1 MNNNNEN
8 ASVGVTFKFGN
19 KQGVSAEFGVIESNP
34 NAPYNPNNNLKL
46 YDSKD
51 TYNRIPSVNAIV
63 CYIHCDDFISNH
75 TNNNTKQSTIDS
87 NSIFSNIE
95 STNQNNTNKPFNYKD
110 SHITAK
116 EIINNDNTSTLVI
129 ESKTN
134 LLEYQGN
141 TADTLMTGLSAMFAS
156 MATLAE
162 KYEVDKTLKEV
173 AKGALGSKGRILSSV
188 LFQTEGASVSLAYNY
203 GNNGNDMLK
212 AGVSVGIE
220 LFTGWVAGVVATA
233 LIPASAPVL
242 AFVGV
247 SALAAVGIGYFLN
260 TKAGKW
266 VVNGITEYL
275 VKPLIDSIE
284 SKLQSFFSMFDSNPL
299 EYELVPNPTLESK
312 DYQSLIELLLNKNS
326 NALDIDT
333 LLHTFPN
340 YLAYPTHATTNSTN
354 SSLALYTP
362 KEALPIH
369 ITAQCFNHKNEP
381 LANKEIYVYSPN
393 FYSFVDRARSD
404 DNGYIVFNNAC
415 VSSNMTNSDLYFVLN
430 RCGLDE
436 EQKDFHIKISPS
448 KTIQPKDKKAKELL
462 EQRLSF
468 EKNIPKAITL
478 NDNIKPN
485 IKVISI
491 ECKDIKYTHNNAN
504 TQVKVKSNTP
514 HNITMN
520 NTSIKSHHT
529 NNTIESITLKAH
541 YVLRDSQRQ
550 YIQGDETTYT
560 QDSIQRHKHKTKW
573 GYIVFDKEEDI
584 EQTLKQLNKT
594 QPLIYSKRF
603 KELENIKGEIVN
615 IPFKEEWENKQIRF
629 FAYLWR
635 ANRDVGIDVEK
646 REYSYIIQ
654 VVHTKQEEKAWY
666 ENEKLWNTID
676 AVSLGAAFIPVGG
689 WTAGMGIKAGAEGA
703 KVAIRWAS
711 KKLTTR
717 TLKLRNT
724 QNKITIQQY
733 EYKITKYIT
742 RSTNRVAKPKYPK
755 QSLSQMPQHVRAR
768 YEERVASNWKRSK
781 GVPDKK
787 LEAGRKWKNDIAQ
800 LPTRDTKGNPI
811 FYKEHDISIASSQS
825 GRGAERIV
833 VGHSQD
839 GNVLYDYIYYTPNH
853 YNDFIH
859 LIPK

>member
-116 EIINNDNTSTLVI
+116 EIINNDNTPTLVI

-242 AFVGV
+242 TFVGV

-284 SKLQSFFSMFDSNPL
+284 SKLQSFFSLFDSNPSK
-299 EYELVPNPTLESK
+299 YELVSNPTLESN
-312 DYQSLIELLLNKNS
+312 DYKSLIELLLHKDS

-354 SSLALYTP
+354 SSLALSTP

-404 DNGYIVFNNAC
+404 ENGFIEFNNAC
-415 VSSNMTNSDLYFVLN
+415 VSSKMTNSDLYFVLN

-436 EQKDFHIKISPS
+436 EQKDFHTKISPS
-448 KTIQPKDKKAKELL
+448 KTIQPKDKKTKELL

-485 IKVISI
+485 IKVNAI
-491 ECKDIKYTHNNAN
+491 EYIPQEYNHNSFN
-504 TQVKVKSNTP
+504 SP
-514 HNITMN
+514 LLLE
-520 NTSIKSHHT
+520 HHL
-529 NNTIESITLKAH
+529 IESITLQAH
-541 YVLRDSQRQ
+541 YVLKDSHKKN
-550 YIQGDETTYT
+550 IQGDE
-560 QDSIQRHKHKTKW
+560 QSLLKESIQRYKHKTKW
-573 GYIVFDKEEDI
+573 GYIVFDRDEEI
-584 EQTLKQLNKT
+584 EQTLKQVNKT

-635 ANRDVGIDVEK
+635 AHKDVGIDVHYQATIPDNVIRIETLDESDEFIEIVLPPTLQIDDPPLEDMSAMFIPALRGIGSAIK
-646 REYSYIIQ
+646 GVKGVAELSRSLTREEVLE
-654 VVHTKQEEKAWY
+654 VVGRLPKGLKSNGEINERIYLVKSKKELDELW
-666 ENEKLWNTID
+666 EKLTKNAKELEAQIDKRHGKPIYRRQLDDGTNINYRVDSKTGGETID
-676 AVSLGAAFIPVGG
+676 INSRNPKVNVKIHIDK
-689 WTAGMGIKAGAEGA
+689 GM
-703 KVAIRWAS
+703 
-711 KKLTTR
+711 
-717 TLKLRNT
+717 
-724 QNKITIQQY
+724 
-733 EYKITKYIT
+733 
-742 RSTNRVAKPKYPK
+742 
-755 QSLSQMPQHVRAR
+755 
-768 YEERVASNWKRSK
+768 
-781 GVPDKK
+781 
-787 LEAGRKWKNDIAQ
+787 
-800 LPTRDTKGNPI
+800 
-811 FYKEHDISIASSQS
+811 
-825 GRGAERIV
+825 
-833 VGHSQD
+833 
-839 GNVLYDYIYYTPNH
+839 
-853 YNDFIH
+853 
-859 LIPK
+859 

>member
-8 ASVGVTFKFGN
+8 ASAGVTFKFGN

-284 SKLQSFFSMFDSNPL
+284 SKLQSFFSLFDSNPSK
-299 EYELVPNPTLESK
+299 YELVSNPTLESN
-312 DYQSLIELLLNKNS
+312 DYKSLIELLLHKDS

-369 ITAQCFNHKNEP
+369 ITAQCFNHKKEALSNR
-381 LANKEIYVYSPN
+381 EIYVYSPN
-393 FYSFVDRARSD
+393 FYSFVDRAKSD
-404 DNGYIVFNNAC
+404 ENGFIEFNNAC

-430 RCGLDE
+430 RYGLDE

-448 KTIQPKDKKAKELL
+448 KTIQPKDKQVGELL

-504 TQVKVKSNTP
+504 TQVKAKSNTP

-541 YVLRDSQRQ
+541 YVLKDSQKAT
-550 YIQGDETTYT
+550 IQGDEQSYLK
-560 QDSIQRHKHKTKW
+560 DSIQRHKHKTKW

-603 KELENIKGEIVN
+603 KELEHIKGEIVN

-689 WTAGMGIKAGAEGA
+689 WTAGVVIKAGAEGA

>member
-1 MNNNNEN
+1 
-8 ASVGVTFKFGN
+8 
-19 KQGVSAEFGVIESNP
+19 
-34 NAPYNPNNNLKL
+34 
-46 YDSKD
+46 
-51 TYNRIPSVNAIV
+51 
-63 CYIHCDDFISNH
+63 
-75 TNNNTKQSTIDS
+75 
-87 NSIFSNIE
+87 
-95 STNQNNTNKPFNYKD
+95 
-110 SHITAK
+110 
-116 EIINNDNTSTLVI
+116 
-129 ESKTN
+129 
-134 LLEYQGN
+134 
-141 TADTLMTGLSAMFAS
+141 
-156 MATLAE
+156 MAN
-162 KYEVDKTLKEV
+162 
-173 AKGALGSKGRILSSV
+173 V

-203 GNNGNDMLK
+203 GNNGNDILK
-212 AGVSVGIE
+212 AGISVGIE
-220 LFTGWVAGVVATA
+220 LGVGYLVGLGVSALSVLPAVA
-233 LIPASAPVL
+233 I
-242 AFVGV
+242 
-247 SALAAVGIGYFLN
+247 SALAAVGIGYLLN
-260 TKAGKW
+260 TQAGKW
-266 VVNGITEYL
+266 AVNTITENL
-275 VKPLIDSIE
+275 VKPLIESIE
-284 SKLQSFFSMFDSNPL
+284 SLINSLQSKLQSFFSLFDSNPSA
-299 EYELVPNPTLESK
+299 YELVPNPTLQSQNYK
-312 DYQSLIELLLNKNS
+312 SLIELLLHKDS

-354 SSLALYTP
+354 SSLALSTP
-362 KEALPIH
+362 KDALPIH
-369 ITAQCFNHKNEP
+369 IKAQCFNHKKEALSNR
-381 LANKEIYVYSPN
+381 EIYVYSPN
-393 FYSFVDRARSD
+393 FYSFVDRAKSD
-404 DNGYIVFNNAC
+404 ENGFIEFHNAY
-415 VSSNMTNSDLYFVLN
+415 VSSKMTNSDLYFVLN
-430 RCGLDE
+430 RYGLDE

-504 TQVKVKSNTP
+504 TQVKAKSNTP

-541 YVLRDSQRQ
+541 YVLKDSQKAT
-550 YIQGDETTYT
+550 IQGDEQSYLK
-560 QDSIQRHKHKTKW
+560 DSIQRHKHKTKW

-689 WTAGMGIKAGAEGA
+689 WTAGVVIKAGAEGA

>member
-284 SKLQSFFSMFDSNPL
+284 SKLQSFFSLFDSNPSK
-299 EYELVPNPTLESK
+299 YELVSNPTLESN
-312 DYQSLIELLLNKNS
+312 DYKSLIELLLHKDS

-340 YLAYPTHATTNSTN
+340 YLAYPTHSYSTKDSTN
-354 SSLALYTP
+354 SSLALY
-362 KEALPIH
+362 
-369 ITAQCFNHKNEP
+369 
-381 LANKEIYVYSPN
+381 
-393 FYSFVDRARSD
+393 
-404 DNGYIVFNNAC
+404 
-415 VSSNMTNSDLYFVLN
+415 
-430 RCGLDE
+430 
-436 EQKDFHIKISPS
+436 
-448 KTIQPKDKKAKELL
+448 
-462 EQRLSF
+462 
-468 EKNIPKAITL
+468 
-478 NDNIKPN
+478 
-485 IKVISI
+485 
-491 ECKDIKYTHNNAN
+491 
-504 TQVKVKSNTP
+504 
-514 HNITMN
+514 
-520 NTSIKSHHT
+520 
-529 NNTIESITLKAH
+529 
-541 YVLRDSQRQ
+541 
-550 YIQGDETTYT
+550 
-560 QDSIQRHKHKTKW
+560 
-573 GYIVFDKEEDI
+573 
-584 EQTLKQLNKT
+584 
-594 QPLIYSKRF
+594 SKRCS
-603 KELENIKGEIVN
+603 
-615 IPFKEEWENKQIRF
+615 P
-629 FAYLWR
+629 
-635 ANRDVGIDVEK
+635 
-646 REYSYIIQ
+646 
-654 VVHTKQEEKAWY
+654 HT
-666 ENEKLWNTID
+666 
-676 AVSLGAAFIPVGG
+676 
-689 WTAGMGIKAGAEGA
+689 
-703 KVAIRWAS
+703 
-711 KKLTTR
+711 
-717 TLKLRNT
+717 
-724 QNKITIQQY
+724 
-733 EYKITKYIT
+733 
-742 RSTNRVAKPKYPK
+742 
-755 QSLSQMPQHVRAR
+755 H
-768 YEERVASNWKRSK
+768 
-781 GVPDKK
+781 
-787 LEAGRKWKNDIAQ
+787 
-800 LPTRDTKGNPI
+800 
-811 FYKEHDISIASSQS
+811 
-825 GRGAERIV
+825 
-833 VGHSQD
+833 
-839 GNVLYDYIYYTPNH
+839 
-853 YNDFIH
+853 
-859 LIPK
+859 

>member
-1 MNNNNEN
+1 MNHDSNESN
-8 ASVGVTFKFGN
+8 TAGIKIGLPNSSN
-19 KQGVSAEFGVIESNP
+19 KGFDVKAGMIDSNP

-51 TYNRIPSVNAIV
+51 TYNRIPFAEVIMCNIDCEELLKNAITL
-63 CYIHCDDFISNH
+63 N
-75 TNNNTKQSTIDS
+75 KQ
-87 NSIFSNIE
+87 NNIE
-95 STNQNNTNKPFNYKD
+95 STTNTESAHQNNTNQPFTYED
-110 SHITAK
+110 SNITAK
-116 EIINNDNTSTLVI
+116 EIINKDNTSTLVI
-129 ESKTN
+129 ESNTN

-141 TADTLMTGLSAMFAS
+141 TTDTLMSGLSGVFAS

-162 KYEVDKTLKEV
+162 KYGVDKSLKEST
-173 AKGALGSKGRILSSV
+173 KGLGTKGRILASV
-188 LFQTEGASVSLAYNY
+188 LFQTEGASVSLTYNY
-203 GNNGNDMLK
+203 GNNGKDLLK
-212 AGVSVGIE
+212 AGVTLRAEI
-220 LFTGWVAGVVATA
+220 AGTYIATKIGLSLMASSMGLSIAA
-233 LIPASAPVL
+233 LPVL
-242 AFVGV
+242 PAVAI
-247 SALAAVGIGYFLN
+247 SALAAVGIGLFLN
-260 TKAGKW
+260 TQVGKW
-266 VVNGITEYL
+266 VTDSIAEHL
-275 VKPLIDSIE
+275 IQPLIDNLKP
-284 SKLQSFFSMFDSNPL
+284 KLQSFFSMFDSNPL
-299 EYELVPNPTLESK
+299 EYELVPNPTLSSK

-340 YLAYPTHATTNSTN
+340 YLAYPTHSYSTKDSTN
-354 SSLALYTP
+354 SSLALSTP
-362 KEALPIH
+362 KDALPIH
-369 ITAQCFNHKNEP
+369 IKAQCFNHKKEVLSNR
-381 LANKEIYVYSPN
+381 EIYVYSPN
-393 FYSFVDRARSD
+393 FYSFVDRAKSD
-404 DNGYIVFNNAC
+404 ENGFIEFHNAY
-415 VSSNMTNSDLYFVLN
+415 VSSKMTNSDLYFVLN
-430 RCGLDE
+430 RYGLDE

-448 KTIQPKDKKAKELL
+448 KTIQPKDKQVGELL

-485 IKVISI
+485 IKVNAI
-491 ECKDIKYTHNNAN
+491 EYIPQEYNHNSFN
-504 TQVKVKSNTP
+504 SP
-514 HNITMN
+514 LE
-520 NTSIKSHHT
+520 HHL
-529 NNTIESITLKAH
+529 IESITLQAH
-541 YVLRDSQRQ
+541 YVLKDSHKKN
-550 YIQGDETTYT
+550 IQGDE
-560 QDSIQRHKHKTKW
+560 QSLLKESIQRYKHKTKW
-573 GYIVFDKEEDI
+573 GYIVFDRDEEI
-584 EQTLKQLNKT
+584 EQTLKQVNKT
-594 QPLIYSKRF
+594 QPLVYSKRF

-666 ENEKLWNTID
+666 ENEKLWDTID

-689 WTAGMGIKAGAEGA
+689 WTAGVVIKAGAEGA